1 MRNLFRIW
9 GGPQNARGTYKFPS
23 HYDDG
28 TVVYD
33 NDFTTTWY
41 PETVSW
47 YRWIYGELDYF
58 KMTPPSLACTA
69 IILPQNTNVW
79 KYTGSWTPGTRL
91 RPAVCSGMTLSV

>member
-1 MRNLFRIW
+1 MFRIW

-47 YRWIYGELDYF
+47 YKLIYGELDYF

-79 KYTGSWTPGTRL
+79 KYTGSSTPGSRL
-91 RPAVCSGMTLSV
+91 RSAVCSGKTLNV